1 MLPIPSFVRLLLPCM
16 LLIIGAAASAQ
27 DAVRGAQLYLQ
38 LPDGATSCIGCH
50 GPDPAQNPNN
60 ILRAADRPNDLLQ
73 ALNTVSRMGY
83 LRQSLS
89 DTDIA
94 DLAAYLGRVLQV
106 ASPTAPIALWPTT
119 IEFGAFTPGSVLPPH
134 RVELRN
140 QGGSVLSLAAPQ
152 LQGGGHTMTSDC
164 GAALAP
170 GASCRVELRAIAA
183 VPGRAAS
190 TLVLASN
197 APWSPLML
205 GMSSTVRDGPLGV
218 LSADLPDAPLDFAS
232 VTVGASAVR
241 EFALLSHGTAAVTL
255 GAITVTGPQLAAFRP
270 EGDCVRGLVLAPG
283 SRCTMR
289 LRFVPGVALPA
300 TATLQLRTD
309 GGNPGTLALSG
320 VGVAASAPPP
330 TLPSADAPSGG
341 GCSGG
346 GGGSASSSGSDRPV
360 DPLLAVMVVLAIAVL
375 VRRRRPSAHPVAWP

>member
-1 MLPIPSFVRLLLPCM
+1 MLPFPSFVRLLLPCV
-16 LLIIGAAASAQ
+16 LLIVGTAAPAQ

-60 ILRAADRPNDLLQ
+60 ILRAADRPNALLQ

-106 ASPTAPIALWPTT
+106 ASPTAPVALWPTT
-119 IEFGAFTPGSVLPPH
+119 VEFGAFAAGAVVPVH

-140 QGGSVLSLAAPQ
+140 QGTSPFALAAPQ
-152 LQGGGHTMTSDC
+152 LLGSGHTMTSDC

-170 GASCRVELRAIAA
+170 GAVCRIELRAIAA
-183 VPGRAAS
+183 APGRAAS
-190 TLVLASN
+190 TLVLAGGG
-197 APWSPLML
+197 AWSPLML
-205 GMSSTVRDGPLGV
+205 GMTSTVRDGPLGV
-218 LSADLPDAPLDFAS
+218 LSADLPDAPLDFAG
-232 VTVGASAVR
+232 VTVGESSVR
-241 EFALLSHGTAAVTL
+241 EFALLSHGAAAVTL
-255 GAITVTGPQLAAFRP
+255 GAMTVTGPQLAAFRA

-289 LRFVPGVALPA
+289 LRFVPGAALQA
-300 TATLQLRTD
+300 AATLQWRTD

-320 VGVAASAPPP
+320 TGLAASAPPTAP
-330 TLPSADAPSGG
+330 PAADAPSGG
-341 GCSGG
+341 GCSIGR
-346 GGGSASSSGSDRPV
+346 ADRPA
-360 DPLLAVMVVLAIAVL
+360 DPLHAVLVVLAIAVL
-375 VRRRRPSAHPVAWP
+375 AHRRRTSRRPPAWP